1 MEEKVKPLEGI
12 TVLDFSQFLSAP
24 SATLRLA
31 DLGAH
36 VIKVERP
43 EGGDICRTLYI
54 SNLRIEDDSSLF
66 HAINRNKD
74 GVAVD
79 LKDVPARDSLW
90 TLIKKADVMVV
101 NFRPGVVE
109 KLGLDYESVKEK
121 CPSIIYGE
129 ITGYGKTGPW
139 SKKPGQDLLVQ
150 SLSGLTWLNGNQNQ
164 PPTPFGLSVA
174 DLVAGQHL
182 AQGILAALIKRGRT
196 GEGSN
201 VHVSMLE
208 SIMDMQFE
216 VFTTY
221 LNDGHQPPIRSSIN
235 NANGY
240 INAPY
245 GIYETADGYLAVA
258 MVPIPVLGELTGC
271 EALLSYTDPETWCS
285 KRDEIKGILADH
297 LKTQTTE
304 YWLSKLEPAD
314 IWCADTFTWDRLFE
328 TEGFQAL
335 DMLQTVRTEQG
346 TEFTTT
352 RCPITIDKEHYK
364 SQKAAPSI
372 GQHNKNYI

>member
-1 MEEKVKPLEGI
+1 M
-12 TVLDFSQFLSAP
+12 
-24 SATLRLA
+24 
-31 DLGAH
+31 
-36 VIKVERP
+36 ERP

-74 GVAVD
+74 GVAID
-79 LKDVPARDSLW
+79 LKDASARDSLW

-201 VHVSMLE
+201 VHVRHAG
-208 SIMDMQFE
+208 I
-216 VFTTY
+216 
-221 LNDGHQPPIRSSIN
+221 HH
-235 NANGY
+235 GY
-240 INAPY
+240 
-245 GIYETADGYLAVA
+245 AV
-258 MVPIPVLGELTGC
+258 
-271 EALLSYTDPETWCS
+271 
-285 KRDEIKGILADH
+285 
-297 LKTQTTE
+297 
-304 YWLSKLEPAD
+304 
-314 IWCADTFTWDRLFE
+314 
-328 TEGFQAL
+328 
-335 DMLQTVRTEQG
+335 
-346 TEFTTT
+346 
-352 RCPITIDKEHYK
+352 
-364 SQKAAPSI
+364 
-372 GQHNKNYI
+372 